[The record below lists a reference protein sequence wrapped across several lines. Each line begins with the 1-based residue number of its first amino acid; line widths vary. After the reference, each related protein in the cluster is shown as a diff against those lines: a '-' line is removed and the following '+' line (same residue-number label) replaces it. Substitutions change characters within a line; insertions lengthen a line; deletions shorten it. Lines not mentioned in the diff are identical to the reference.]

1 MTEGIY
7 KRTTEFVSNC
17 IGTGLSLAKVL
28 WKSKF
33 HVRLPEVKQNKCLVL
48 GTGPS
53 LKVSLQKHQ
62 SYMLQHDHIAVNAFA
77 ATEEFLELKPK
88 HYVILDPAFWLTN
101 HPTIMKTWEPMLVR
115 TAWPMN
121 LFIPFESR
129 NSPIMER
136 IAENKFIH
144 VHYFNYTVYKG
155 FDSVGHF
162 LYKMG
167 WAMPQCQNVLVA
179 ATFMAVQLGYKE
191 IELFGADHN
200 WHEQLHVTEDNV
212 VSVRQVHFNENVETM
227 TYVPFYKLTHSK
239 EVFRMDEIFI
249 AWAKV
254 FAGYFNVQRY
264 AQSRGVQISNASE
277 FSFIDA
283 FKRIKI

>member
-7 KRTTEFVSNC
+7 KRTAGFISNC
-17 IGTGLSLAKVL
+17 VGTALSLVKVL

-33 HVRLPEVKQNKCLVL
+33 SVRVPEIAHSKCLVL

-53 LKVSLQKHQ
+53 LKVSLQSHMDYIQ
-62 SYMLQHDHIAVNAFA
+62 QHDHIAVNAFA
-77 ATEEFLELKPK
+77 ATDEYLQLQPK
-88 HYVILDPAFWLTN
+88 HYIILDPAFWLTK
-101 HPTIMKTWEPMLVR
+101 HPTIMKTWDPMIAR
-115 TAWPMN
+115 TSWKMN
-121 LFIPFESR
+121 LFIPYESR
-129 NSPIMER
+129 NAPILKELT
-136 IAENKFIH
+136 ENKFIE
-144 VHYFNYTVYKG
+144 VHYYNYTVYKG
-155 FDSVGHF
+155 FDGVGHA
-162 LYKMG
+162 LYKKG
-167 WAMPQCQNVLVA
+167 LAMPQCQNVLVA

-191 IELFGADHN
+191 IELLGADHN

-212 VSVRQVHFNENVETM
+212 VSVRQVHFNENVEKM

-239 EVFRMDEIFI
+239 EVFRMDEIFT

-254 FAGYFNVQRY
+254 FAGYINVQRY
-264 AQSRGVQISNASE
+264 AQSRGVHISNASE